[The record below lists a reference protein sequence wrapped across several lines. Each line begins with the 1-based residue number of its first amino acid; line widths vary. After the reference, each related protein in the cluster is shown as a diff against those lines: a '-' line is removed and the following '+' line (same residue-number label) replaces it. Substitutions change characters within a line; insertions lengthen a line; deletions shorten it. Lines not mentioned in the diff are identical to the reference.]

1 MDASYED
8 RQKFSHVI
16 ELLSFEPSDVCA
28 PGSITSGIIQQ
39 VRIYKGCIPM
49 IDDVT

>member
-16 ELLSFEPSDVCA
+16 DLLSFAPSDVCA
-28 PGSITSGIIQQ
+28 PGSITLSIIQQ
-39 VRIYKGCIPM
+39 VSILCYTKVPYQ
-49 IDDVT
+49 